1 MRSIKD
7 LDYVGNGNPMQLLDV
22 YLPEGEAFDTLV
34 FFHGGGLERGD
45 RKRAERFFPLV
56 DRGIAIVTAEYRMMP
71 EAHFPDF
78 LQDAAAAVAYT
89 QKHMADWGA
98 NGRLFVSGSS
108 AGAWIAMMLL
118 LDPQYYAAAG
128 ADANAVT
135 GYISNSAQQFA
146 HFGLLK
152 DRGFDSRIERID
164 ETAPI
169 SFVHEGLSI
178 KPLFLLYYSDDI
190 ACRPEENRLMYAAMK
205 RFLPED
211 AVLEIQMIEGAHCKP
226 DNNDELIAAF
236 DTFVKNN

>member
-1 MRSIKD
+1 MRTIWD
-7 LDYVGNGNPMQLLDV
+7 LDYVGNGSPMQLLDV

-45 RKRAERFFPLV
+45 RKRAERFLPLV
-56 DRGIAIVTAEYRMMP
+56 DRGIAIVSAEYRMLP
-71 EAHFPDF
+71 DAHFPDF
-78 LQDAAAAVAYT
+78 LHDAAAAVAYT
-89 QKHMADWGA
+89 QKHMAQWGA

-108 AGAWIAMMLL
+108 AGAWISMMLL

-128 ADANAVT
+128 ADADAVT

-146 HFGLLK
+146 HFALLK

-178 KPLFLLYYSDDI
+178 KPLLMIYYSGDML
-190 ACRPEENRLMYAAMK
+190 CRPEENRLMYASMK
-205 RFLPED
+205 RFLPEP
-211 AVLEIQMIEGAHCKP
+211 AVLELRMIEGGHCKP
-226 DNNDELIAAF
+226 DDNNELIDAF
-236 DTFVKNN
+236 DTFIRNN